1 MAESY
6 LQRYRDEIIR
16 LHRERYT
23 QGRIRRH
30 LEETYSID
38 VPKTTLT
45 NFMRELRADGL
56 IGTAAEPR
64 VSPEEE
70 HFLEQYEVH
79 QSLQQSSKEILDAT
93 ARMLARMKSLD
104 DAMRERTEG
113 VLEALQTVLEAVEQ
127 RPRPS
132 AQGAS
137 WPRALLITGAVW
149 AALLVGAALYLAP
162 WR

>member
-16 LHRERYT
+16 LHGERYT

-30 LEETYSID
+30 LEETYNID
-38 VPKTTLT
+38 VPKTTLA

-93 ARMLARMKSLD
+93 ARMLARMKNLD
-104 DAMRERTEG
+104 DAMRERTDG
-113 VLEALQTVLEAVEQ
+113 ILEALQTVLDAVE
-127 RPRPS
+127 RRPS
-132 AQGAS
+132 AQEAS
-137 WPRALLITGAVW
+137 WPRALLITGAFW
-149 AALLVGAALYLAP
+149 AFLLVLGAAVYLAP
-162 WR
+162 